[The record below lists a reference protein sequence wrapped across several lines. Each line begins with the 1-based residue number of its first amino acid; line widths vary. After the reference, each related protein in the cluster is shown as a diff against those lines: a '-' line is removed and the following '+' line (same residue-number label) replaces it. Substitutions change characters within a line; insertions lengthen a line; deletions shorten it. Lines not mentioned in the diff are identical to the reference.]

1 VLSGPTQRSARLNEE
16 APQSKFASRLRAVW
30 RVFLFFLVLFVALVV
45 TTTLEN
51 FLERATLAAGYRPL
65 IVEWAMPLGVLIA
78 TAVCLRWVDGKSLD
92 YIWLDRNAARPGLL
106 AKSALLGAAAIA
118 LPSLLLLSVGEL
130 RAVPSAG
137 GSWLAATGLA
147 FGNLLPAAA
156 GEELLV
162 RGYLFAV
169 MRDSMGWR
177 WALIVTSVVFG
188 LLHANNPGADGESI
202 VLVMLA
208 GFFLGSVLLATKS
221 LYAAIVVHFAWNW
234 VMAAGLHTPVSG
246 IPIVAP
252 DYRIVDAGPDW
263 LTGGT
268 WGPEGGLAAG
278 LSMFLIVIYI
288 YTRHLRRMEQ

>member
-1 VLSGPTQRSARLNEE
+1 LNAET
-16 APQSKFASRLRAVW
+16 PQTKFASRLRAVW
-30 RVFLFFLVLFVALVV
+30 RVFLFLLVLFLALFVFV
-45 TTTLEN
+45 SLEE
-51 FLERATLAAGYRPL
+51 FLERATVAAGYQP
-65 IVEWAMPLGVLIA
+65 IITGWAMPLGVLIA
-78 TAVCLRWVDGKSLD
+78 TGVCLHWVDGKSWD
-92 YIWLDRNAARPGLL
+92 YVYLGRKAARPGLL

-118 LPSLLLLSVGEL
+118 LPSLVLLSIGEL
-130 RAVPSAG
+130 RAVPSID
-137 GSWLAATGLA
+137 GSWLGAAGLTFA
-147 FGNLLPAAA
+147 NLLPAAA

-177 WALIVTSVVFG
+177 RALIVTSVIFG
-188 LLHANNPGADGESI
+188 LLHVQNPGADGES
-202 VLVMLA
+202 VALVMLA

-221 LYAAIVVHFAWNW
+221 LYAAIAVHFAWNW

-246 IPIVAP
+246 NPIIAP

-268 WGPEGGLAAG
+268 WGPEGGLAAA

-288 YTRHLRRMEQ
+288 YARHLRRMEQ

>member
-1 VLSGPTQRSARLNEE
+1 LNAE

-30 RVFLFFLVLFVALVV
+30 RVFLFLFVLFLALVV
-45 TTTLEN
+45 TTSLEE
-51 FLERATLAAGYRPL
+51 FLERATVAAGYQP
-65 IVEWAMPLGVLIA
+65 IITGWALPLGVLIA
-78 TAVCLRWVDGKSLD
+78 TWVCLHWVDGKSWD
-92 YIWLDRNAARPGLL
+92 YVYLGRNAARPGVL
-106 AKSALLGAAAIA
+106 AKSLLLGAAAIG
-118 LPSLLLLSVGEL
+118 LPSLVLLSVGEL
-130 RAVPSAG
+130 RAVPSID
-137 GSWLAATGLA
+137 GSWLGAAGLTFA
-147 FGNLLPAAA
+147 NLLPAAA

-177 WALIVTSVVFG
+177 RALIVTSIIFG
-188 LLHANNPGADGESI
+188 LLHLNNPGADGESV

-221 LYAAIVVHFAWNW
+221 LYAAIAVHFAWNW

-246 IPIVAP
+246 NPIIAP

-263 LTGGT
+263 LTGGA
-268 WGPEGGLAAG
+268 WGPEGGLAAA

-288 YTRHLRRMEQ
+288 YARHLRRMEQ